1 MVEGA
6 GAYAGGAFLKIPAV
20 RELGFLSLKARR
32 RNTSR
37 MRRGVRIVRDVLR
50 RRPSD
55 GAADLKS
62 GPPRLAMLLSL

>member
-37 MRRGVRIVRDVLR
+37 MRRGVRILR